1 MFPFIRRATSRDIP
15 GMVDILLFDAE
26 RRRALDPALWP
37 LTADASARIAT
48 ALDRGLAG
56 ANPSARE
63 LWLLAETSGQL
74 VGITHAMIVPAPPI
88 YGVAVSPGLFL
99 DDCFTTPEAPSGTA
113 EALLAATEGALRDA
127 GAGGLS
133 ASHPAAGPWR
143 PLYESHGYEPVTL
156 YMAKHG
162 FSVHDLPSDLRRAR
176 REDVQHII
184 NLSADHRS
192 TLARLNPRFWPPHP
206 EADARFKAWMSYS
219 LTLADRDMIVAD
231 ASDGMHGYIIAQPV
245 SRLLIP
251 AVHEIGAIGV
261 IDDWFDRDFAD
272 VSTLVGGGATAANL
286 LAAAESAFARR
297 AFASAL
303 VVCPA
308 AWTSKAALLERHG
321 YRTAKVWMLKR

>member
-127 GAGGLS
+127 GARGLI

-162 FSVHDLPSDLRRAR
+162 FSVHDLPPDLRRAR
-176 REDVQHII
+176 PEDVQDIVK
-184 NLSADHRS
+184 LSADHRS
-192 TLARLNPRFWPPHP
+192 THHIKPHRRHPRSSARR
-206 EADARFKAWMSYS
+206 R
-219 LTLADRDMIVAD
+219 
-231 ASDGMHGYIIAQPV
+231 
-245 SRLLIP
+245 RLR
-251 AVHEIGAIGV
+251 GAH
-261 IDDWFDRDFAD
+261 RR
-272 VSTLVGGGATAANL
+272 TP
-286 LAAAESAFARR
+286 AAARGCRWTALVRR
-297 AFASAL
+297 AAL
-303 VVCPA
+303 HPRRSHA
-308 AWTSKAALLERHG
+308 AHAHPR
-321 YRTAKVWMLKR
+321 